1 MKILN
6 TKIEELEIYIK
17 INNIDDVCIIDLE
30 KNELYISYTCN
41 PDLMIKIIEK
51 ALINL
56 INYKNENL

>member
-17 INNIDDVCIIDLE
+17 LNNIDDICIIDLE
-30 KNELYISYTCN
+30 KTDLYISYTCDPN
-41 PDLMIKIIEK
+41 LMIKIIEK

-56 INYKNENL
+56 KNYKNQKL